1 MQEFQI
7 RLRSVKEVQDFVDTV
22 TACPY
27 TVTIRDAR
35 NKVNGKSFMELF
47 CLDFS
52 RSLQMLAD
60 CGETEGHSLE
70 ARIDQFLVK

>member
-7 RLRSVKEVQDFVDTV
+7 RLRCVKGVQTFVDIATGYSYPI
-22 TACPY
+22 TL
-27 TVTIRDAR
+27 RDAR

-52 RSLQMLAD
+52 NPIRVLAQ
-60 CGETEGHSLE
+60 CGEQECAAL
-70 ARIDQFLVK
+70 RLDIDQFLVK

>member
-7 RLRSVKEVQDFVDTV
+7 RLRCVKDVQDFVSIAT
-22 TACPY
+22 TCPY
-27 TVTIRDAR
+27 TITLRDAH

-52 RSLQMLAD
+52 NPIRVLAQ
-60 CGETEGHSLE
+60 CGEEEVQRFRLG
-70 ARIDQFLVK
+70 IDPFLVK

>member
-7 RLRSVKEVQDFVDTV
+7 RLSCVKDVQSFVDIATGYAYPI
-22 TACPY
+22 TL
-27 TVTIRDAR
+27 RDER

-52 RSLQMLAD
+52 RPIRVLAQ
-60 CGETEGHSLE
+60 CSEQE
-70 ARIDQFLVK
+70 AKALRLDVDRFLVK